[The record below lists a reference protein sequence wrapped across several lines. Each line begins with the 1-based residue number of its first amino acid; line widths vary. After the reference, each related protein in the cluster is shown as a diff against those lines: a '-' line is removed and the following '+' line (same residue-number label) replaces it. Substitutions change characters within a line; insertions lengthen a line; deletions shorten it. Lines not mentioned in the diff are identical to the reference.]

1 MSIVKSLIF
10 SFFLLLS
17 VSALAQRGSVKG
29 KILDASTNEV
39 LTSATITSPTSN
51 GGGYSDFEGN
61 FNANFVAGT
70 HSIVIKLMGYDTKTI
85 DSVEVTD
92 GGETDLGTILIGTQ
106 AEEQKGVVIRV
117 KKSTTSSSALITAQK
132 KSVNLMDGTSKQAMA
147 QEIGRA
153 SCRERV

>member
-117 KKSTTSSSALITAQK
+117 KKIDYFEQCIDNRSKEICKPNGWHQQAG
-132 KSVNLMDGTSKQAMA
+132 DGTSRRWQCGCCCK
-147 QEIGRA
+147 
-153 SCRERV
+153 